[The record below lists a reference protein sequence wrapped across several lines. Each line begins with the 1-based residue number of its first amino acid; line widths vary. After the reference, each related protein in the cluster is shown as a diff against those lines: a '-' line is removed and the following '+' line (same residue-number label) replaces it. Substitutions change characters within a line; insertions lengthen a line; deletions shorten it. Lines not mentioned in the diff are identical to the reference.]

1 MKHHITLLNSIF
13 LVAIVLLLTISALT
27 TLLIS
32 LYDMASMPR
41 LAEEGSLYLNT
52 YSYDWDENEYE
63 LYYENN
69 DIMPMMPAD
78 ANAQLENHLAV
89 QSYLNKYNSNYSWSY
104 SQNNSC
110 DLKSIYGSNPIN
122 VDEYQPWFTEAKEE
136 ADLPSQKEWAGC
148 GVIALTEAL
157 IYYSE
162 VLGYTSFNTYARTNM
177 CLNSN
182 GIDENRD
189 INRKLLALDALQST
203 PSTGWWDAGTSVM
216 PSSFLTG
223 AKRVLKDHNLYSDDQ
238 KYIEVYGDLISRP
251 ESLSEKIN
259 TVKTAINDGQMI
271 VWWTGTEFGD
281 FSNHYMNIFG
291 YEDWIGTDANGN
303 TITKTFIVLN
313 YNHTNRSIQYMDS
326 DVMTG
331 LTMGFIFFKCNSSLK
346 NINLSPTQLN
356 LATAYNST
364 ETSKN
369 VSVNNSTV
377 PIQYSILRGA
387 YITHYDSTNTNPNG
401 HYLALS
407 PNKADAGLAY
417 IEFQLPYDIKRLD
430 IDLSWWRAKDRYSTY
445 QGSVTI
451 DVYDRTS
458 QTWITVVDVLNNSI
472 DLSVVLYLPTKYSIP
487 LSINTNTFRIRA
499 VHNSPS
505 GSSNRN
511 RVIIHAVNAFA
522 DAD

>member
-1 MKHHITLLNSIF
+1 MRYYSKHFRNI
-13 LVAIVLLLTISALT
+13 
-27 TLLIS
+27 LLI
-32 LYDMASMPR
+32 MAII
-41 LAEEGSLYLNT
+41 LLFVCGHIATNKEGISDTIINNDREVGTLYLNT
-52 YSYDWDENEYE
+52 YAPQMSESEYE
-63 LYYENN
+63 EYYKQNN
-69 DIMPMMPAD
+69 IMPMMPEDAD
-78 ANAQLENHLAV
+78 RQLEDHTSVLN
-89 QSYLNKYNSNYSWSY
+89 YLSEHNPNYSWAY
-104 SQNNSC
+104 SQTNSN
-110 DLKSIYGSNPIN
+110 DLKSVYGENPIN
-122 VDEYQPWFTEAKEE
+122 VYERLPWFIEAKEE
-136 ADLPSQKEWAGC
+136 ADLPSQKESAGC

-162 VLGYTSFNTYARTNM
+162 ALGYTALNTYASTNTY
-177 CLNSN
+177 SYSAET
-182 GIDENRD
+182 DENRD
-189 INRKLLALDALQST
+189 INRKLLTVDALLST
-203 PSTGWWDAGTSVM
+203 PSTGWWGAGTSVM
-216 PSSFLTG
+216 PSSFLSG
-223 AKRVLKDHNLYSDDQ
+223 AKRVLRDHNLYSDDQ
-238 KYIEVYGDLISRP
+238 KYIEVYGDLVSRA

-259 TVKTAINDGQMI
+259 TVKTAIDDGQMI
-271 VWWTGTEFGD
+271 VWWTATEFGD

-291 YEDWIGTDANGN
+291 YEDWIGTDSSGN
-303 TITKTFIVLN
+303 TITKTFIILN
-313 YNHTNRSIQYMDS
+313 YNHKYRTIQYMDS

-331 LTMGFIFFKCNSSLK
+331 LTMGFMFFKCNSSLK
-346 NINLSPTQLN
+346 NINLQPSQLN
-356 LATAYNST
+356 LTTAYNST

-417 IEFQLPYDIKRLD
+417 IEFQLPNDIKRLD
-430 IDLSWWRAKDRYSTY
+430 IDLSWWRAKDRYSKY

-451 DVYDRTS
+451 DAYDKTS
-458 QTWITVVDVLNNSI
+458 QTWITIVDVLDNSI

-487 LSINTNTFRIRA
+487 MSISTNTFRVRA

-511 RVIIHAVNAFA
+511 RVIIHAVNAFV

>member
-1 MKHHITLLNSIF
+1 MKYYSKHFSNVLLIM
-13 LVAIVLLLTISALT
+13 AIIVLFVCGYMATDKDGISDAIINNDREVGT
-27 TLLIS
+27 
-32 LYDMASMPR
+32 
-41 LAEEGSLYLNT
+41 LYLNT
-52 YSYDWDENEYE
+52 YAPQMSESEYE
-63 LYYENN
+63 EYYKQNN
-69 DIMPMMPAD
+69 IMPMMPEGAD
-78 ANAQLENHLAV
+78 EIMSNHTSV
-89 QSYLNKYNSNYSWSY
+89 QSYLAEHNPNYTWTYSKENSS
-104 SQNNSC
+104 
-110 DLKSIYGSNPIN
+110 DLQKIYGENPIN
-122 VDEYQPWFTEAKEE
+122 VYEKLPWFIEAKEE
-136 ADLPSQKEWAGC
+136 ADLPSQKESAGC

-162 VLGYTSFNTYARTNM
+162 ILGYTALNTYAKTNM
-177 CLNSN
+177 YDPT

-189 INRKLLALDALQST
+189 INRKLLTLDALLST
-203 PSTGWWDAGTSVM
+203 PSTGWWGSGTSVM

-223 AKRVLKDHNLYSDDQ
+223 AKRVLRDHNLYSDDQ

-271 VWWTGTEFGD
+271 VWWTATEFGD

-291 YEDWIGTDANGN
+291 YEDWIGTDSNGN
-303 TITKTFIVLN
+303 TISKTFIILN
-313 YNHTNRSIQYMDS
+313 YNHSLRTIQYMDS

-346 NINLSPTQLN
+346 NINLQPSQLH
-356 LATAYNST
+356 LATAYNSS
-364 ETSKN
+364 ETSTN

-387 YITHYDSTNTNPNG
+387 YITHYDSTNTNKDG

-430 IDLSWWRAKDRYSTY
+430 IDLSWWRAKDRYSKY

-451 DVYDRTS
+451 DAYDRTS
-458 QTWITVVDVLNNSI
+458 QTWITIVDVLDNST

-487 LSINTNTFRIRA
+487 MSISTNTFRVRA

-511 RVIIHAVNAFA
+511 RVIIHAINAFV
-522 DAD
+522 DAS